1 MRDAQADCN
10 GHSTLWGCAET
21 NNRGEILEEMIFQ
34 HNLKIL
40 NVGNDPTFQN
50 SRFTSI
56 IDISLTL
63 GKSDDV
69 YGWHVSKHHLHSDHF
84 MIEFYFLH
92 KKISPTMIKKVNWN
106 AYIDNLQLADCSYNL
121 WTPVTIET
129 EANNLV
135 KAMKNALFKS
145 SFSVPLKAK
154 NARWW
159 NQELNSNG

>member
-1 MRDAQADCN
+1 
-10 GHSTLWGCAET
+10 
-21 NNRGEILEEMIFQ
+21 
-34 HNLKIL
+34 
-40 NVGNDPTFQN
+40 
-50 SRFTSI
+50 
-56 IDISLTL
+56 
-63 GKSDDV
+63 
-69 YGWHVSKHHLHSDHF
+69 
-84 MIEFYFLH
+84 
-92 KKISPTMIKKVNWN
+92 MIKKVNWN

-159 NQELNSNG
+159 NQELNSKWLEVNKLNREFLHSPNASRKANYRSAKKQLMKDIRSAKRQNWKQFCDQINDPNSMALLNRILKQGPHQK

>member
-1 MRDAQADCN
+1 
-10 GHSTLWGCAET
+10 
-21 NNRGEILEEMIFQ
+21 
-34 HNLKIL
+34 
-40 NVGNDPTFQN
+40 
-50 SRFTSI
+50 
-56 IDISLTL
+56 
-63 GKSDDV
+63 
-69 YGWHVSKHHLHSDHF
+69 
-84 MIEFYFLH
+84 
-92 KKISPTMIKKVNWN
+92 MIKKVNWN

-159 NQELNSNG
+159 NQELNSKWLEVNKLNREFLHSPNASRKANYRSAKKQLMKDIRFCLHEDEDAWPPIWTRKQFSSFVRKAKLWELNHSEFPSFTIH